1 MTIPS
6 AFLRILSSR
15 PKLSASFSLVALAL
29 AAAAAPGSAFPQAA
43 PQAAQQ
49 PAATAQSNT
58 TLPLSPI
65 EKAEK
70 DGTALRI
77 SLKDLTKLALQ
88 NNLDIAIA
96 DTNEVLYQQRYRK
109 AFAPYEPELIVGMG
123 VQSSKSA
130 NTNVATASTTGN
142 FNKFDRS
149 YWNVQYAQSFHSG
162 ADLTVDYRTSRSD
175 TTQAFALFNPQY
187 SASSLITFTQPLR
200 RNFRIDSNR
209 SVILLANLDIKN
221 NDSMFKKKVVDTI
234 AKIQAQYWDLVS
246 AIRDYDIKRESV
258 KLAQIQLDNNKKK
271 VEIGTLA
278 PIGITEARADMA
290 SREVDLIQAEEK
302 IYTTENTM
310 RSLISND
317 RNADIWRRT
326 IIPTDSAELKEVKVG
341 LDTAIDT
348 ALANRPE
355 LEQLAIKLSQNDIN
369 TQLDQN
375 TKKWRWDL
383 VGSFGSVG
391 VGGPQSFD
399 TTGKP
404 RVSPEFVGGLGNSY
418 KTLFGEGLTN
428 WSIGFNVRIPLRD
441 HAIQAQMA
449 EHKVQRQQTLMDRKN
464 QEQTIIVEIRNA
476 VQALDTNKKRVDM
489 AKVARELAEEQLE
502 GETKRFQ
509 AGLSENFRVLDRQRQ
524 LSQAQ
529 GVELRELITYKK
541 SVIDLQ
547 KAMYT
552 LLEANDFEIAK
563 TSAESVPSLK

>member
-49 PAATAQSNT
+49 PAAAAQSDT